1 MVGQMYQSKNVAFGQ
16 TLQSDKHCGRTNVEA
31 GQTSM
36 SEKCHGRTSVVV
48 GQMLQLVD
56 YVH

>member
-1 MVGQMYQSKNVAFGQ
+1 MVGQILQPKNVAVGQ
-16 TLQSDKHCGRTNVEA
+16 TLRSDKHCGRTNVKA
-31 GQTSM
+31 GQASM
-36 SEKCHGRTSVVV
+36 SEKRHGRTSVVV